1 MWGQSPPLP
10 LSPKICGTLLGS
22 RTTDTPEKMRV
33 CPHHTLKAA
42 VADGLIPRKAAAG
55 LKLPRITREEIDP

>member
-1 MWGQSPPLP
+1 VRTVTIVTAVTKNLHYPPR
-10 LSPKICGTLLGS
+10 LSHH
-22 RTTDTPEKMRV
+22 RHPEKMRV

-42 VADGLIPRKAAAG
+42 VAGGLIPRNAAAG